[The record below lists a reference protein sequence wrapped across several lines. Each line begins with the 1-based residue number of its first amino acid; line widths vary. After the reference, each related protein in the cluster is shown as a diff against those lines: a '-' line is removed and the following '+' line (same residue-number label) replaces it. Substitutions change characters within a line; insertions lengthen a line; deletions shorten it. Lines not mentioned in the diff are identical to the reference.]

1 MHVVQHPLPTD
12 FYSQRHFPDT
22 LLVGHRSKRK
32 EEQRRDARRR
42 ELGLPDTV
50 PLLPEAPEDARAAAL
65 VTFGDDRAF
74 DKARQVRMSR

>member
-1 MHVVQHPLPTD
+1 MTFWQPDHV
-12 FYSQRHFPDT
+12 
-22 LLVGHRSKRK
+22 HRIKRK

-50 PLLPEAPEDARAAAL
+50 PLLPEVPEDAQAAGL

-74 DKARQVRMSR
+74 DKARQVRTTPPAL